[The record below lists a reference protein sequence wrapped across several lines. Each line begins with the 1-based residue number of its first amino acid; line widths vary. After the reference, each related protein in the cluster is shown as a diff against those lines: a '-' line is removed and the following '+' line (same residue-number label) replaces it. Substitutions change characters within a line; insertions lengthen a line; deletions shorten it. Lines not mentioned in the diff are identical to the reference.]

1 VCVLL
6 LWLWEIG
13 KGTSDVGSLCTR
25 NVCSSDQRENVA
37 VTVNCNCV
45 NVYECAIMLRLIV
58 IIKSV
63 FCTRRVWN
71 ESGIYITAEIFLLK

>member
-1 VCVLL
+1 MVITDRKVHNSPSVGDIQCVCVLK

-25 NVCSSDQRENVA
+25 NVCSSDERDNVR

-45 NVYECAIMLRLIV
+45 NVYECAIMLR
-58 IIKSV
+58 
-63 FCTRRVWN
+63 
-71 ESGIYITAEIFLLK
+71 